1 MNMNNNELYDAAFIE
16 SFSIK
21 AEQLKGLAYQS
32 VQLWDSVGHMSLI
45 ALLEDKFDLMME
57 TDDIID
63 LSSYEK
69 GKEILSEKY
78 GIRF

>member
-1 MNMNNNELYDAAFIE
+1 MNNNELYDAAFIE